1 MTGSAGPRR
10 IPTSTLR
17 GPNEEVTAALRQLP
31 YLHELR
37 RQASIF
43 NDNLATAWRRGM
55 NPTIPSDDPVVWAS
69 LQAALFAAIVVQRL
83 LRPSKSVRKQ
93 PHHSTRNESQAV
105 ADARGER
112 LRALLQVPDDAIFF
126 TVTKV
131 RDAFEH
137 VDERLDS
144 LMRDEV
150 IGFSDWYLT
159 DGMALVTPRPAD
171 GTPMAED
178 IGHGMRVFFPAA
190 GTLYFDD
197 KMVDLYLLDLAMLDL
212 KDMVDEKDTEIHT
225 QMTGQG
231 RSMYGG
237 TQMVQLMD
245 PASVERRLNAWLADR
260 ATRGHPLNVTLSVE
274 VHGEPNESA

>member
-1 MTGSAGPRR
+1 M
-10 IPTSTLR
+10 
-17 GPNEEVTAALRQLP
+17 
-31 YLHELR
+31 
-37 RQASIF
+37 
-43 NDNLATAWRRGM
+43 
-55 NPTIPSDDPVVWAS
+55 
-69 LQAALFAAIVVQRL
+69 QRL
-83 LRPSKSVRKQ
+83 LHPSKSVRKQ
-93 PHHSTRNESQAV
+93 PHHSTQNESQAV
-105 ADARGER
+105 ADTRGER
-112 LRALLQVPDDAIFF
+112 LRALLQVPDDAISF

-159 DGMALVTPRPAD
+159 DGMALVTPRPSD
-171 GTPMAED
+171 GAPMPEH

-212 KDMVDEKDTEIHT
+212 RDMVDEKDAEIHT

-237 TQMVQLMD
+237 TRMVQLMD
-245 PASVERRLNAWLADR
+245 SESVERRVKAWLADR
-260 ATRGHPLNVTLSVE
+260 ATRGHPLNVTHSIE
-274 VHGEPNESA
+274 EPDEPNKSE